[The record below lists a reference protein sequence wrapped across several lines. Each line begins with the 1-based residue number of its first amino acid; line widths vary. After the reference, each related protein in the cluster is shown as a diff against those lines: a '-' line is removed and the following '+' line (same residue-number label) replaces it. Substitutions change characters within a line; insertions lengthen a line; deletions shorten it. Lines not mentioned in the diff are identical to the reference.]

1 MTFVITTYVPEG
13 IVQASDS
20 RQFITAKGTGPDG
33 KPLKVETINS
43 DNVFKTALLK
53 RAGDNGKPLFEV
65 GVNTFGEDL
74 LKKVPI
80 ASHLRKFA
88 EEELA
93 DDDDVSTIPRKMVD
107 YFRRDFPN
115 ADTGFHIAGYKKE
128 ERVSVPHVYYCH
140 VRNNEIT
147 RTNTAPNGELTYGAS
162 WAGQPDIIS
171 SILNESLVMGPN
183 NQPVPVP
190 KPPILWDAM
199 ALQDAI
205 DFSIYAVRTT
215 IDTMRFQARQKNVGG
230 PIDVLLITP
239 DSANWI
245 QRKTM
250 RGE

>member
-1 MTFVITTYVPEG
+1 MTFVVTTYVPEG
-13 IVQASDS
+13 IIQASDS
-20 RQFITAKGTGPDG
+20 RQFISAKGTGPDG
-33 KPLKVETINS
+33 KQLNVETINS
-43 DNVFKTALLK
+43 DNVFKTALLT
-53 RAGDNGKPLFEV
+53 RAGDNDKPLFEV

-88 EEELA
+88 EEELT
-93 DDDDVSTIPRKMVD
+93 DNDDVTTIPRKVVD
-107 YFRRDFPN
+107 YFRREFPN
-115 ADTGFHIAGYKKE
+115 ADTGFQVAGYKKE
-128 ERVSVPHVYYCH
+128 ERVSVPHVYSCH
-140 VRNNEIT
+140 VKNNSVE
-147 RTNTAPNGELTYGAS
+147 RANAEQNGDLRYGALWS
-162 WAGQPDIIS
+162 GQGDIIA

-190 KPPILWDAM
+190 KPPIFWDAM

-230 PIDVLLITP
+230 PIDALLITP
-239 DSANWI
+239 DGAVWI